1 MIPCCKDRQFTLA
14 VLASEQALRGV
25 LLAGR
30 EKKGELATTSLEFE
44 YLHRKSRCEIRCEM
58 LIGRDNNDLSRVFQC
73 LFTFVLVPALRWLT
87 EISQLSLR
95 GTKGELKAE
104 FKFQRRSCK
113 LSFLFP
119 PQRQNAPESLLVG
132 YTITCLISFN
142 WPPTKRAWQ
151 RTYAGYIGALHA

>member
-58 LIGRDNNDLSRVFQC
+58 LIGGDNNDLSSVFQC
-73 LFTFVLVPALRWLT
+73 LFTFVLVPALRRLT
-87 EISQLSLR
+87 EI
-95 GTKGELKAE
+95 
-104 FKFQRRSCK
+104 
-113 LSFLFP
+113 
-119 PQRQNAPESLLVG
+119 
-132 YTITCLISFN
+132 
-142 WPPTKRAWQ
+142 
-151 RTYAGYIGALHA
+151 